1 MHIVAHA
8 LLWTLMILVIGGCG
22 ISPSQFIPGPLPG
35 IPPRALAY
43 PQPEKRILLI
53 YNHGSKVE
61 YRFDKCD
68 PNGRTTPRVVKALSG
83 QIVGAFD
90 TFHDT
95 GVPADHI
102 FLVGQSAGGWASL
115 LVARRQ
121 QVPINA
127 VIAFAPA
134 FAGQKAKRP
143 DDMQTVQELHI
154 AFLSAAERLNALVF
168 AFDDDPYNTPED
180 LAVLRAIPG
189 IRFIRLPA
197 DVIAGRRCERAKAHA
212 TAFRDCFAQTQ
223 MDVILTYIAERV
235 TIGNQ

>member
-1 MHIVAHA
+1 
-8 LLWTLMILVIGGCG
+8 
-22 ISPSQFIPGPLPG
+22 
-35 IPPRALAY
+35 
-43 PQPEKRILLI
+43 
-53 YNHGSKVE
+53 
-61 YRFDKCD
+61 
-68 PNGRTTPRVVKALSG
+68 
-83 QIVGAFD
+83 VGAFD
-90 TFHDT
+90 IVVYGLCTNVSPNPIGSTIAVDELKIMKRVRKIEQVVRAFHDT

-197 DVIAGRRCERAKAHA
+197 DVIAGRRCERANAHA